1 METIYGIQRDVIDID
16 TLTKMNNNQRQK
28 FVEENKKLI
37 GTKHYP
43 IKEWFYYLNSN
54 MIDTEFHLWFIVETN

>member
-1 METIYGIQRDVIDID
+1 MQIVYGIQGDVIDID
-16 TLTKMNNNQRQK
+16 TLTKMNNNQRLK

-43 IKEWFYYLNSN
+43 INEWFYYLNSN
-54 MIDTEFHLWFIVETN
+54 MIDVEFHHWFIVETN